1 MTGRLSGLAIALVAL
16 ATLACG
22 GSGGEPSAVAPA
34 AAAAAPMIVDLRFTS
49 WECYEGGYYEGI
61 EFKSDGRCG
70 GSSDGWKC
78 SYVQTGND
86 ISIDWKGPDG
96 EAETWTGVMVDPRG
110 KEMGGTSKSKTEV
123 NDFRC
128 TR

>member
-1 MTGRLSGLAIALVAL
+1 MTGRRSLLTVAALAV

-22 GSGGEPSAVAPA
+22 GAGGDAAPA
-34 AAAAAPMIVDLRFTS
+34 GGGAAPMIVDLRFTS

-61 EFKSDGRCG
+61 EFKTDGRCD
-70 GSSDGWKC
+70 GSSSGWKC
-78 SYVQTGND
+78 AYVQTGND
-86 ISIDWKGPDG
+86 ISIDWKGPSG
-96 EAETWTGVMVDPRG
+96 EAETWTGIMVDPRG

-128 TR
+128 TRNM